1 MTLESREKVVPIS
14 QLLWLLALEGCVG
27 STTTLDILSSLQDHD
42 DGMENLPEIQPPK
55 SIITGFLLKKNW

>member
-42 DGMENLPEIQPPK
+42 DGMENLPEIQP
-55 SIITGFLLKKNW
+55 LNQ